1 MNCPHCVAPLSERGS
16 FCKACGRQVRCM
28 SCRALLET
36 DAIACVEC
44 GVTIGEAGAT
54 LSETKPDAAAVPPGR
69 NTLSFQEDKNNR
81 RFEASLTDAAM
92 QSLGGVFGDLFAQ
105 RGMVRLPPQIAG
117 VPGRHAPV
125 VNSETLALPPTV
137 ETADVMDVPTVMPPV
152 AAIPYPDKEKIAAFF
167 SSNGEKLELIDN
179 RLKSSSGA
187 DYLRQLTYFFLY
199 AHELHG
205 RMSVPERDLNIML
218 TAAKMMDASGNTRRW
233 LRSRVGIGDE
243 GDGNVKLNN
252 VGRDAAKKTLR
263 DALDTNIVVAWNPDS
278 AAGKPKTPKSSKGK
292 GKAKS

>member
-1 MNCPHCVAPLSERGS
+1 MW
-16 FCKACGRQVRCM
+16 
-28 SCRALLET
+28 RASSLHELPGPSGD

-44 GVTIGEAGAT
+44 GVKIGETGAT
-54 LSETKPDAAAVPPGR
+54 PTAASPDAAAVAPGR

-105 RGMVRLPPQIAG
+105 RGVVRLSPQITAI
-117 VPGRHAPV
+117 PGRQAPAI
-125 VNSETLALPPTV
+125 EGATLAIPPTV
-137 ETADVMDVPTVMPPV
+137 ETPDAMDTPTVTPSV
-152 AAIPYPDKEKIAAFF
+152 AANPNSDKEKIAAFF

-179 RLKSSSGA
+179 RLKAPSGA
-187 DYLRQLTYFFLY
+187 DYLRQLTYLFLY
-199 AHELHG
+199 ANELHG

-218 TAAKMMDASGNTRRW
+218 TAAKMMDGSGNTRRW
-233 LRSRVGIGDE
+233 LRARVGIGDE
-243 GDGNVKLNN
+243 GEGNVKLNN
-252 VGRDAAKKTLR
+252 VGRDAAKKALR

-278 AAGKPKTPKSSKGK
+278 AASKPKTPKSGKGK